1 LFDTI
6 EQVLPYPDQGGAM
19 SNKIAHCV
27 LLAAGLIL
35 LAAVSG
41 CAKQVTA
48 GDADQGRIVELVPG
62 ESLVLTLESNPTTG
76 YSWQLVEVDEAVLK
90 PKGEP
95 EFKPSSG
102 SEGLVGAGG
111 EEVFRFDAAG
121 SGRTTLSLAYARP
134 WEKDTPPLK
143 TYTITVVVK

>member
-1 LFDTI
+1 MYSRIIHHVLF
-6 EQVLPYPDQGGAM
+6 
-19 SNKIAHCV
+19 
-27 LLAAGLIL
+27 AAGMLV
-35 LAAVSG
+35 LAAVTG

-76 YSWQLVEVDEAVLK
+76 YSWQLVEVDATVLK

-102 SEGLVGAGG
+102 SEGLAGAGG

-121 SGRTTLSLAYARP
+121 SGTTTLSLAYARP